1 MSGRYSGSP
10 NSGVS
15 FLSNILG
22 ISVSRM
28 YVLLGTKYSI
38 FGIILIVSNFLVML
52 SLITL
57 AKNQSNKFIN
67 WILIVVSILLIP
79 VLVLSPTFTITALL
93 LSGTGLIGIF
103 SLLFQTKLHFFSI
116 FLFIL
121 SIIMG
126 LLLREDAF
134 IE

>member
-57 AKNQSNKFIN
+57 AKIQSNKFIN

-79 VLVLSPTFTITALL
+79 VLVLFPSACEVSPYAIVAIPSACEAYPVEFVPSPSAC
-93 LSGTGLIGIF
+93 
-103 SLLFQTKLHFFSI
+103 
-116 FLFIL
+116 
-121 SIIMG
+121 
-126 LLLREDAF
+126 E
-134 IE
+134 